1 MTGDTT
7 PRWQEL
13 PIPAEPVAGCDAL
26 VIDFETASSA
36 YNSACAV
43 GLVWLRGFIPVARA
57 FRLIRPP
64 DNLYSPFN
72 IGIHG
77 IRPADTADA
86 ASFAELW
93 LSLAPHVAGT
103 LMVAHNARF
112 DAGVLVGTLRHYGL
126 ADPAADF
133 LCTVALARRIW
144 PDLPNHKLPT
154 VAGHIGYRFSHHH
167 ALEDAEAAAEI
178 LRAAGEI
185 AGAAD
190 PRRLH
195 RSWRAEGEV
204 TEGSRGP
211 GRRRRFR
218 GISAA
223 P

>member
-1 MTGDTT
+1 MMIETT
-7 PRWQEL
+7 SRWQEL
-13 PIPAEPVAGCDAL
+13 PIPVEPIVGCDAL

-36 YNSACAV
+36 YNSACAI
-43 GLVWLRGFIPVARA
+43 GMVWLRGFIPVARA

-93 LSLAPHVAGT
+93 PNLAPHVTGT

-112 DAGVLVGTLRHYGL
+112 DAGVLARTLRHYGL
-126 ADPAADF
+126 DDPAAEF
-133 LCTVALARRIW
+133 LCTVKLARQVW
-144 PDLPNHKLPT
+144 PELPNHTLPT
-154 VAGHIGYRFSHHH
+154 VAGHLGYRFSHHH

-185 AGAAD
+185 TGVAE
-190 PRRLH
+190 PRRLLEP
-195 RSWRAEGEV
+195 W
-204 TEGSRGP
+204 
-211 GRRRRFR
+211 
-218 GISAA
+218 
-223 P
+223 